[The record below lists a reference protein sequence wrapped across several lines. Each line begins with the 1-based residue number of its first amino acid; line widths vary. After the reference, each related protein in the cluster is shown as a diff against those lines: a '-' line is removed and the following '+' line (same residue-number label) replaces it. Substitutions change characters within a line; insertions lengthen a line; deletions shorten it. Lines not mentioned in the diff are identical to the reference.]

1 MRTEKISFV
10 ILCFAL
16 AGAFFMVSNCK
27 GKQEHDPLLLEAYQ
41 YHMEAAE
48 LRNSIKSIIN
58 ELNSGLVEEDGMAR
72 IRIDDVRNKLA
83 EWDHQFV
90 EVPGFEEECDHD
102 HDHDHDHHHHH
113 KPAPGLTPAQH
124 KELQK
129 FLLDELRLIETQ
141 VKNL

>member
-1 MRTEKISFV
+1 MRTEKILFV
-10 ILCFAL
+10 IIGFAL
-16 AGAFFMVSNCK
+16 AGVIFMLSSCK

-58 ELNSGLVEEDGMAR
+58 ERSSSLNEEESMAK
-72 IRIDDVRNKLA
+72 IRIDDVRKKLA

-102 HDHDHDHHHHH
+102 HDHDHDHHHH

-129 FLLDELRLIETQ
+129 FLLNELRMLETQ